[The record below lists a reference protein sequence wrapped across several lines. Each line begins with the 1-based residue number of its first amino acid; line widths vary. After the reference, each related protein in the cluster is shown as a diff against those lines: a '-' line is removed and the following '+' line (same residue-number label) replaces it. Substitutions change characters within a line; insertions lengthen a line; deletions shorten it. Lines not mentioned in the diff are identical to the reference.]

1 MTTNNLATEVVK
13 NELVITRVFNAP
25 RELVFKAFSESEALD
40 QWWGPV
46 GMEMCGSKLDFR
58 PGGLYHYGMKAPD
71 GKMMWGRFKFLEIIK
86 PERIV
91 FINSFADKEG
101 DIIRAPFFSD
111 FPLEV
116 KNIITFT
123 EHDGK
128 TTLTLRGGPINATEK
143 EQKAFYDMQSG
154 MQQGFDGTFDQLEK
168 YISKLNSK
176 K

>member
-1 MTTNNLATEVVK
+1 METATK
-13 NELVITRVFNAP
+13 ELVITRVFNAP
-25 RELVFKAFSESEALD
+25 REVVFKAFSESEALD

-46 GMEMCGSKLDFR
+46 GMEMCDSTLDFR
-58 PGGLYHYGMKAPD
+58 AGGMYHYGMKAPG

-101 DIIRAPFFSD
+101 NIIPAPFLSD

-128 TTLTLRGGPINATEK
+128 TTLTLKGAPINATEK
-143 EQKAFYDMQSG
+143 QQKTFYDMHSG
-154 MQQGFDGTFDQLEK
+154 MQQGFGGTFDQLEK
-168 YISKLNSK
+168 YISKLTSK
-176 K
+176 N